1 LHDTDT
7 TGKDTDINIFILHT
21 DPAKAARD
29 HCDRHVVKMMLETA
43 QLLCSVH
50 EPGEAPYRRTHYNHP
65 CSVWTRASRQNYDWL
80 VRLGLALA
88 DEYAVRYGKVHK
100 SRAVVEW
107 AEQHVPDLS
116 GTGQT
121 PFVLA
126 MPEEYKGD
134 CPVRA
139 YRAYYRAEK
148 GWARWDRA
156 GNVPEWF
163 TS

>member
-1 LHDTDT
+1 M
-7 TGKDTDINIFILHT
+7 I
-21 DPAKAARD
+21 
-29 HCDRHVVKMMLETA
+29 LETA

-65 CSVWTRASRQNYDWL
+65 CSVWARASRQNYDWL